1 MTCDVTCDDSV
12 EDGRVERRSVRG
24 EELLARKCVLCAVLR

>member
-12 EDGRVERRSVRG
+12 EDWSSGEEKCQG
-24 EELLARKCVLCAVLR
+24 EELLERKCVLCAVLR